1 MSTHYEV
8 LQVSETASLDI
19 IKQRFQQLI
28 LQHHP
33 DKRTNSNDDT
43 QAHNILK
50 AWEVLRSPTSRKN
63 YDIELQSQRNKKDVA
78 IGAEVDLDDMEYDED
93 DKSFSLVCRC
103 SGDYVITEDELE
115 AGIDVVG
122 CNNCS
127 LRIRVL
133 YDVVEEDEE
142 EGN

>member
-1 MSTHYEV
+1 MSTYYEV

-19 IKQRFQQLI
+19 IKQKFQQLI

-33 DKRTNSNDDT
+33 DKRTNDNDDT

-50 AWEVLRSPTSRKN
+50 AWEVLRNPTSRKN

-78 IGAEVDLDDMEYDED
+78 IGAEVDLDDMEYDEND
-93 DKSFSLVCRC
+93 RSFSLVCRC
-103 SGDYVITEDELE
+103 SGEYVITEDELE

-142 EGN
+142 DS